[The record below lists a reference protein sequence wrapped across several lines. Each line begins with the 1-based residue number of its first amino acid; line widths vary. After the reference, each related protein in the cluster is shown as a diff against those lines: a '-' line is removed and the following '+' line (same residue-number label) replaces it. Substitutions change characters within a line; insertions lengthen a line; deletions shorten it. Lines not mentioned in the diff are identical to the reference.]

1 MCDWITLQ
9 GIKAHFLER
18 GVPIICNGGIA
29 NIDDFW
35 ECLEVTD
42 ADGCMLSEAI
52 LEDPAIFSRKP
63 SSSHAKMDNEL
74 CNEKDEKM
82 TQLDI
87 AFEYLEF
94 AKKYPP
100 RHLKIVRGH
109 LFRYLFRYFDVHPE
123 IRNKMAEEK
132 SMEGICA
139 SIEVTY
145 CIAFRFCT
153 LCCIDVCIIDFHT
166 GIESYSGRR

>member
-1 MCDWITLQ
+1 MQ
-9 GIKAHFLER
+9 RIKAHFLER

-35 ECLEVTD
+35 ECLEVTQ
-42 ADGCMLSEAI
+42 ADGVMLSESI
-52 LEDPAIFSRKP
+52 LEDSALFSRQPAKP
-63 SSSHAKMDNEL
+63 HANMDTEA
-74 CNEKDEKM
+74 CNESNVTM

-94 AKKYPP
+94 AQKYPP

-109 LFRYLFRYFDVHPE
+109 LFRFLFKYFDVHPE

-132 SMEGICA
+132 SMEGIWA
-139 SIEVTY
+139 AIEV
-145 CIAFRFCT
+145 CISPLCV
-153 LCCIDVCIIDFHT
+153 CCIVT
-166 GIESYSGRR
+166 VL